1 LLKKIKLP
9 LAFQGFMLGLNQ
21 IIMLALF
28 MLVTAL
34 VGTRDFGQEVFT
46 ALQRGDTGL
55 GVIAGLSSVSDEFGP
70 KYSGIA
76 MPETKRK
83 RNG

>member
-1 LLKKIKLP
+1 MIYSHPERNATEKEVRYIQNWDLH
-9 LAFQGFMLGLNQ
+9 
-21 IIMLALF
+21 
-28 MLVTAL
+28 
-34 VGTRDFGQEVFT
+34 GTRDLGQEVFT

-76 MPETKRK
+76 MPDTKRK

>member
-1 LLKKIKLP
+1 
-9 LAFQGFMLGLNQ
+9 MLGLNQ

-28 MLVTAL
+28 MLVTVL

>member
-1 LLKKIKLP
+1 
-9 LAFQGFMLGLNQ
+9 MLGLNQ

>member
-76 MPETKRK
+76 MPETKR
-83 RNG
+83 NG

>member
-1 LLKKIKLP
+1 LLKQIKLP

-28 MLVTAL
+28 MLVTVL

>member
-28 MLVTAL
+28 MLVTVL